1 MTYSVVMR
9 DPATGAFGVAVQSHW
24 FNVGR
29 IVPWVRAGV
38 GAVAT
43 QSLAEPLYGPRGL
56 DLMASGVAAPDAL
69 ARLLEADPE
78 RAVRQVAV
86 IDASGRVAAH
96 TGDRCIA
103 HAAHIVGEGWSVQ
116 ANIMRNAQ
124 VVPAMAAAAADRD
137 GTLGER
143 LVRTLEAAEAT
154 GGDLRGSQSAALIVS
169 GDGPIAALDL
179 RVEDSPDPISEMRR
193 LVGVEAA
200 YRHMSTGDEALARGD
215 GTAAAAAYAA
225 AATANPSNPEIGFW
239 RAHGLATIGLFEEA
253 AALIRAVVLVN
264 PDLAD
269 LLSRLPAA
277 GLIAPD
283 VAVRLH
289 DDLTT

>member
-253 AALIRAVVLVN
+253 AALMRVVVLAN
-264 PDLAD
+264 PDLVD
-269 LLSRLPAA
+269 LLRRLPAA
-277 GLIAPD
+277 GLIEPD
-283 VAVRLH
+283 VAVRLL
-289 DDLTT
+289 DELTT

>member
-179 RVEDSPDPISEMRR
+179 RVEDSPDPISELRR

-200 YRHMSTGDEALARGD
+200 YRHMSAGDEALTRGD

-239 RAHGLATIGLFEEA
+239 RAHGLATVGLLEEA
-253 AALIRAVVLVN
+253 AALMRVVVLAN
-264 PDLAD
+264 PDLVD
-269 LLSRLPAA
+269 LLRRLPAA
-277 GLIAPD
+277 GLIEPD
-283 VAVRLH
+283 VAVRLL
-289 DDLTT
+289 DELTT

>member
-179 RVEDSPDPISEMRR
+179 RVEDSPDPISELRR

-200 YRHMSTGDEALARGD
+200 YRHMSAGDEALARGD

-239 RAHGLATIGLFEEA
+239 RAHGLATVGLLEEA
-253 AALIRAVVLVN
+253 AALMRVVVLAN
-264 PDLAD
+264 PDLVD
-269 LLSRLPAA
+269 LLRRLPAA
-277 GLIAPD
+277 GLIEPD
-283 VAVRLH
+283 VAVRLL
-289 DDLTT
+289 DELTT

>member
-124 VVPAMAAAAADRD
+124 VVPAMAAAAADRE

-179 RVEDSPDPISEMRR
+179 RVEDSPDPISELRR

-200 YRHMSTGDEALARGD
+200 YRHMSAGDEALARGD

-239 RAHGLATIGLFEEA
+239 RAHGLATVGLLEEA
-253 AALIRAVVLVN
+253 AALMRVVVLAN
-264 PDLAD
+264 PDLVD
-269 LLSRLPAA
+269 LLRRLPAA
-277 GLIAPD
+277 GLIEPD
-283 VAVRLH
+283 VAVRLL
-289 DDLTT
+289 DELTT